1 MTPFKK
7 DELHKIPEKLIARD
21 NYNFFISQLRIRIE
35 MAFGQLVG
43 KWRILKN
50 PLQCRIKKCPKVI
63 HTCIRLHNFIIN
75 DKMSNNIDIL
85 EEDETSPIIDCFNE
99 NTHTLTDR

>member
-1 MTPFKK
+1 
-7 DELHKIPEKLIARD
+7 
-21 NYNFFISQLRIRIE
+21 

-50 PLQCRIKKCPKVI
+50 PLQCRIKKFWMVI

-75 DKMSNNIDIL
+75 DKMSNNIDIVD
-85 EEDETSPIIDCFNE
+85 EDDNGFEVVPPPERVPKMYSMQPKYSKLGPKRYFP
-99 NTHTLTDR
+99 